1 LKPFKYFLFRIFNG
15 NDDNDFNVNE
25 EEIVTSIDI
34 SDVLDVGMSMNSLE
48 NLTLPPHQ
56 RCAAHT
62 LNLATYKRISR
73 RVFAKCQALFNK

>member
-15 NDDNDFNVNE
+15 NDDNDLNVNE

-48 NLTLPPHQ
+48 NLTLPPH
-56 RCAAHT
+56 
-62 LNLATYKRISR
+62 
-73 RVFAKCQALFNK
+73 